1 LLLFFKKEDLPMT
14 SIAEILQF
22 AAGAHQ
28 AGSFQ
33 QAEAAYRHVLA
44 AEPDHPQALHLL
56 GVLFHQ
62 TGRSGP
68 AEQLI
73 RRSLA
78 LAPNSAEI
86 HNNFGKLLRDTQR
99 PQEAAASFRN
109 ASRLKPRLA
118 EIHHNLGLALNDL
131 GDRKGAEAAYRRALA
146 LQSAAVAARID
157 LATLLCA
164 TERGA
169 EAEACLAVALAAEP
183 ANPRV
188 HNALAMALAMQAKHA
203 DALQHCEAAIANA
216 PGFYLEAHFNRAN
229 ALISQD
235 RLDEAEAAFRGI
247 LALVPNDEPSL
258 IGMIQLL
265 AKLERGD
272 ESEPFVRTLLTIKP
286 NDAELHFTLAGLLSR
301 ADRKEAALDSIE
313 TALRLDPDYAKA
325 LHAKWIYLCDLGRF
339 DESATY
345 IERAA
350 AMAPEDADIQSSLSY
365 GYLMRRDYARGW
377 PQFEWRIRKPGNA
390 RLPEPFWD
398 GAPTDRLV
406 MIHAEQGVGDNLQ
419 FCRFLHEAA
428 RRARVAVAGPVSC
441 RRLFEKIPGIET
453 VFTEPPLPPYD
464 LQCPMMSLAHVL
476 GVEEQ
481 DFASHVPYLQS
492 DDEAIANWRKRL
504 AGLPGLRVGLVWAG
518 NPKYPADRKRSMHL
532 SRLEPLR
539 SVPGISFISLQKGDP
554 SAQLGELG
562 WHEMLDQTEQLADFA
577 DTAALLEALD
587 LVIAVDTGVAHL
599 AGALARPVWL
609 LNRID
614 TDWRWQLSREDSP
627 WYPTMRIFR
636 QTSPGDWAGVVARV
650 REALVRQLGLS

>member
-1 LLLFFKKEDLPMT
+1 
-14 SIAEILQF
+14 
-22 AAGAHQ
+22 
-28 AGSFQ
+28 
-33 QAEAAYRHVLA
+33 
-44 AEPDHPQALHLL
+44 LHLL

-62 TGRSGP
+62 TGRSEP

-78 LAPNSAEI
+78 LAPNSAEV
-86 HNNFGKLLRDTQR
+86 HNNLGKLLRDTQR
-99 PQEAAASFRN
+99 PQEAAASFRS
-109 ASRLKPRLA
+109 ASRLKPGLA

-131 GDRKGAEAAYRRALA
+131 GDREGAEAAYRRALT
-146 LQSAAVAARID
+146 LQGASVAARID

-169 EAEACLAVALAAEP
+169 EAEECLRAALRAEP
-183 ANPRV
+183 ANPRL
-188 HNALAMALAMQAKHA
+188 HNALAMALAMQQKHA
-203 DALQHCEAAIANA
+203 DALTHCEVAIANA

-235 RLDEAEAAFRGI
+235 RLYDAEAAFRGI
-247 LALVPNDEPSL
+247 LAVVPDDEPSL

-265 AKLERGD
+265 AKLERGE
-272 ESEPFVRTLLTIKP
+272 ESEPSVRTLLIKKP
-286 NDAELHFTLAGLLSR
+286 DDAELHFTLAGLLSR
-301 ADRKEAALDSIE
+301 ADKKAEALDSIE

-339 DESATY
+339 DESAAY

-350 AMAPEDADIQSSLSY
+350 ALAPDDADIQSSLSY
-365 GYLMRRDYARGW
+365 CHLMRRDYARGW

-390 RLPEPFWD
+390 RLPEPHWD
-398 GAPTDRLV
+398 GTPTDRLV
-406 MIHAEQGVGDNLQ
+406 MVHAEQGVGDNLQ

-441 RRLFEKIPGIET
+441 RRLFEKIPGIES

-476 GVEEQ
+476 GVEER
-481 DFASHVPYLQS
+481 DFASNVPYLQA
-492 DDEAIANWRKRL
+492 DAGAIAAWRDRL
-504 AGLPGLRVGLVWAG
+504 AALPGLRVGLVWAG

-532 SRLEPLR
+532 SLLEPLR
-539 SVPGISFISLQKGDP
+539 SVPGVSFVSLQKGDA
-554 SAQLGELG
+554 STQLAEPG
-562 WHEMLDQTEQLADFA
+562 WHETLDNTEELADFA

-636 QTSPGDWAGVVARV
+636 QSAPGDWPGVVSRV
-650 REALVRQLGLS
+650 CEELRKHVLF

>member
-1 LLLFFKKEDLPMT
+1 LTYLPD
-14 SIAEILQF
+14 ILQF
-22 AAGAHQ
+22 GASAHQ
-28 AGSFQ
+28 AGAFQ

-44 AEPDHPQALHLL
+44 AEPNHPQALHLL

-73 RRSLA
+73 RRSLS
-78 LAPNSAEI
+78 LAPNSAEV
-86 HNNFGKLLRDTQR
+86 HNNLGKLLRDTQR
-99 PQEAAASFRN
+99 PQEAAASFRK
-109 ASRLKPRLA
+109 ASRLKPGLA
-118 EIHHNLGLALNDL
+118 DIHHNLGLALNDL
-131 GDRKGAEAAYRRALA
+131 GDRKAAEAAYRRALQ
-146 LQSAAVAARID
+146 LHAASVVTRID

-164 TERGA
+164 AERGP
-169 EAEACLAVALAAEP
+169 EAEDCLRVALLEEP
-183 ANPRV
+183 ANPRL
-188 HNALAMALAMQAKHA
+188 HNAMAMALAMQQEHA
-203 DALQHCEAAIANA
+203 AALTHCELAIASA

-258 IGMIQLL
+258 IGIIQLL

-272 ESEPFVRTLLTIKP
+272 ESEPFVRALLTIKP
-286 NDAELHFTLAGLLSR
+286 GDAELHFTLAGLLSR
-301 ADRKEAALDSIE
+301 AEKKEQALDSIE

-339 DESATY
+339 DEAAIY
-345 IERAA
+345 VERAA
-350 AMAPEDADIQSSLSY
+350 ALAPDDADIQSSLSY
-365 GYLMRRDYARGW
+365 GYLMRADYVRGW

-390 RLPEPFWD
+390 RLPEPQWD
-398 GAPTDRLV
+398 GAPTGRLV
-406 MIHAEQGVGDNLQ
+406 MVHAEQGVGDNLQ

-428 RRARVAVAGPVSC
+428 RRARVAVAGPASC
-441 RRLFEKIPGIET
+441 RRLFERIPGIES
-453 VFTEPPLPPYD
+453 VFSDPPLPPYD

-476 GVEEQ
+476 GIEEQ
-481 DFASHVPYLQS
+481 EFAAGVPYLQA
-492 DDEAIANWRKRL
+492 DAAAIAAWRARL

-532 SRLEPLR
+532 SRLAPLR
-539 SVPGISFISLQKGDP
+539 SVPGVSFISLQKGDP
-554 SAQLGELG
+554 AAQIGELG
-562 WHEMLDQTEQLADFA
+562 WHDMTDHTEELADFA

-614 TDWRWQLSREDSP
+614 TDWRWQLGREDSP

-636 QTSPGDWAGVVARV
+636 QTEPGDWAGVVDRV
-650 REALVRQLGLS
+650 HAALGKHVLS